1 MSRNRVSG
9 GLTGFWRK
17 GSLPETEQTESKDS
31 GLFMSVCPSPGLP
44 WNLGSTWVYFAEQLR
59 G

>member
-1 MSRNRVSG
+1 MNRNTVSG

-17 GSLPETEQTESKDS
+17 GSLPETEQIESKDS
-31 GLFMSVCPSPGLP
+31 GLFMPVCPSPGLL
-44 WNLGSTWVYFAEQLR
+44 WCLGNTWVYFAEQLR